1 MAEIP
6 LGNQP
11 FDIAFHPS
19 EPLLLVALLTGQVTA
34 FSYSHSAN
42 NNNDNNDNGGKE
54 SELSELESNFTYE
67 ERFSVRPTKR
77 SCRGLAMHE
86 TSGDVL
92 YSVTKD
98 KSLHAIDVRT
108 GTVLE
113 NVASAHELSLLL
125 SFLGS
130 SSLGHIMLARYYC
143 SLVALS

>member
-34 FSYSHSAN
+34 FSYSHSTTTTTN
-42 NNNDNNDNGGKE
+42 NNNDNDKEE

-113 NVASAHELSLLL
+113 NVASAHELSWLFILW
-125 SFLGS
+125 
-130 SSLGHIMLARYYC
+130 A
-143 SLVALS
+143 